1 LTATA
6 PASGIMLNAM
16 TLKVCEIDCDRP
28 RAM

>member
-1 LTATA
+1 MATA

-16 TLKVCEIDCDRP
+16 TPKVWEIDCDRP